1 MVLKWV
7 KENIE
12 KFGGDPGKVTIFGE
26 DSGAASVTLMAMSPP
41 AQGLFHGAIALSGN
55 PGKLLLPNSVLGC
68 QFMYIC
74 ENIELILVLVLF

>member
-1 MVLKWV
+1 MAIIFKRLFIVQTLHQWV
-7 KENIE
+7 KENID

-55 PGKLLLPNSVLGC
+55 LGKLDFQRQSG
-68 QFMYIC
+68 Q
-74 ENIELILVLVLF
+74 ESK